1 MRSATRRLIVLAIA
15 CALTVVVA
23 VGAASAQAAK
33 VRPFHPRVG
42 HALGLAPP
50 VNNKGEA
57 STQPTEMGVNIP
69 VVYHGGPVMTGGV
82 TVHAIFWA
90 PSGFAFPEAPK
101 ESKSYEALIEQYY
114 TDVAAD
120 SGKTTN
126 IFSTLTQF
134 GQGTSVATVKS
145 GEYKIKFKAPEDVIK
160 DTDAYPTGKCS
171 SPQNTTACFTDEQL
185 QEEINKV
192 APTNE
197 RGLENLWFVFLPPNV
212 DECITTEVCGTNAFG
227 GYHSLSSANPAEVTI
242 YALAIDPVIEV
253 GSISPGADPQGNPSA
268 EVAIDIA
275 AHETNEAMT
284 DPEGTGWMDPDGYEV
299 ADKCEFGPQHGTPL
313 GIAPDGSEYNQLI
326 NGHEYLTQEIWSD
339 DEKACVQHTTATD
352 SHLPLPQVNLTQFS
366 SEISG
371 NIANKVANVEVTVK
385 LMRAEG
391 EEGTAVE
398 VGEGTAK
405 TDAEG
410 EWTLHLEGA
419 GATPRVVGDDRDE
432 IEVEYKGTGAPTPA
446 KQTILTGNGGN
457 PFTES
462 GWTGWTDL
470 DNSTDVHEKGADFAI
485 DVGPCFQTGVL
496 TYEVEGKSGRPLTEF
511 CSTSADSAEVD
522 LTKELTLAK
531 FPEAGTVTVS
541 TNDNRA
547 FAPEFKGVQA
557 NPDGGLVS
565 LTVKAGELE
574 AVNLIE
580 SMLPEFTPTGFAT
593 CSADLGTQKVTC
605 SGLVAEEMYTLK
617 DGSETVEAEANEEGE
632 ASHAMAVKGGDLV
645 ELSNGEEAVLTT
657 LHVADLRVELEGTGE
672 KVKGGTCSPG
682 EYWGGPL
689 SSEPT
694 NVAAGFPTSKTA
706 GGVALTG
713 EICPL
718 SGSAAELPTS
728 EIAQTDEFSG
738 GETVASVASVANTS
752 PAQGES
758 TYGTFTSLAQASEG
772 EPKIE
777 LSIAKASGGSAVF
790 TSSNVDTPSGVTVSG
805 LEPGAYKA
813 TWKLVDANGDS
824 RTQTTRFIE
833 QSGVQG
839 ERGAQG
845 ERGETGSQG
854 AAGAQG
860 ASGSTGSMGATGAT
874 GPQGPAAP
882 KPSIACKLTG
892 KKHNHIKCT
901 VSYPKTVLGTVQ
913 LTVKSGA
920 HIAALGSAKLRGGVA
935 SLTMRELRRLKAG
948 RLTLTLVLAAH
959 ARHARTSTFTV
970 HVR

>member
-1 MRSATRRLIVLAIA
+1 
-15 CALTVVVA
+15 
-23 VGAASAQAAK
+23 
-33 VRPFHPRVG
+33 
-42 HALGLAPP
+42 

-57 STQPTEMGVNIP
+57 NTQPTEMGVNIP
-69 VVYHGGPVMTGGV
+69 VVYHGGSVMTGGV
-82 TVHAIFWA
+82 KVHTIFWA
-90 PSGFAFPEAPK
+90 PSGFPFPGAPP

-114 TDVAAD
+114 TDVAAE
-120 SGKTTN
+120 SEKTTN
-126 IFSTLTQF
+126 IFSTLTQY
-134 GQGTSVATVKS
+134 GEGTSAATVKA
-145 GEYKIKFKAPEDVIK
+145 GKYKIEFKAPQDVIK

-171 SPQNTTACFTDEQL
+171 SPLNATACFTDEQL

-192 APTNE
+192 APENE
-197 RGLENLWFVFLPPNV
+197 RGLKNLWFVFLPPNV

-227 GYHSLSSANPAEVTI
+227 GYHSLSAADEKEVTI
-242 YALAIDPVIEV
+242 YAVAIDPVIEV
-253 GSISPGADPQGNPSA
+253 GSIAPGADPEGNPSA
-268 EVAIDIA
+268 EVAIDVA

-313 GIAPDGSEYNQLI
+313 GIAADGSEYNQLV
-326 NGHEYLTQEIWSD
+326 NGHEYLNQEIWSD
-339 DEKACVQHTTATD
+339 DEKACVQRTTETA

-366 SEISG
+366 SELTG
-371 NIANKVANVEVTVK
+371 NIATKTANVEVTVK

-391 EEGTAVE
+391 EEGKAVGVGE
-398 VGEGTAK
+398 AGKAVQVGEGTAK
-405 TDAEG
+405 TDANG
-410 EWTLHLEGA
+410 EWAVHLEGA
-419 GATPRVVGDDRDE
+419 GAVPRAVGDDRDE
-432 IEVEYKGTGAPTPA
+432 LEVEYKGTGAPTPA
-446 KQTILTGNGGN
+446 KQMILTGNGGN

-470 DNSTDVHEKGADFAI
+470 DNSTDVSEEGSDFAI

-511 CSTSADSAEVD
+511 CSTSADSATVD
-522 LTKELTLAK
+522 LTEELALTK
-531 FPEAGTVTVS
+531 FPKAGTITVS

-547 FAPEFKGVQA
+547 FAPEFKGGEA

-580 SMLPEFTPTGFAT
+580 SMLPEFTPTGFPT
-593 CSADLGTQKVTC
+593 CSANLGTQKVTC
-605 SGLVAEEMYTLK
+605 SGLVPEDEYTLT

-632 ASHAMAVKGGDLV
+632 ASHGLAVKGGDLV
-645 ELSNGEEAVLTT
+645 ELSNSESAVLTK
-657 LHVADLRVELEGTGE
+657 LHVATLKVELEGDGE
-672 KVKGGTCSPG
+672 KVKAGTCSPG

-694 NVAAGFPTSKTA
+694 NVAAGFPTGTTT

-718 SGSAAELPTS
+718 SGSAAELSTS
-728 EIAQTDEFSG
+728 DMAQTDEFSG
-738 GETVASVASVANTS
+738 GETVATVASVANTS

-758 TYGTFTSLAQASEG
+758 TYGTFTALAEASEA
-772 EPKIE
+772 EPTIE

-790 TSSNVDTPSGVTVSG
+790 TSSNVDTPSGVAVSG
-805 LEPGAYKA
+805 LQPGAYKA
-813 TWKLVDANGDS
+813 TWKLVDANGDT

-839 ERGAQG
+839 ERGPQG

-854 AAGAQG
+854 ASGAQG
-860 ASGSTGSMGATGAT
+860 ASGPTGATGAT
-874 GPQGPAAP
+874 GPQGPAGA

-892 KKHNHIKCT
+892 KKHDHIKCT
-901 VSYPKTVLGTVQ
+901 VSYPKTVLGTVR
-913 LTVKSGA
+913 LTVRSGA

-948 RLTLTLVLAAH
+948 RFTLTLVLAGQ
-959 ARHARTSTFTV
+959 ARQARTSTFTV